1 MATLSAVQIKQ
12 GTTPIITAD
21 VDGVDIREATVYLS
35 ISTGKGLIVKTNYY
49 DSGDVSLTPI
59 YDDEDN
65 VSGTSVETQ
74 LSQLE
79 SLCLRPGLSRIEIG
93 WIFEDGSADRTNTG
107 ILKITPTIYRRVM
120 EYGKH
125 SS

>member
-21 VDGVDIREATVYLS
+21 VEGVDIREATVYLS

-49 DSGDVSLTPI
+49 NDGDVTLEPI
-59 YDDEDN
+59 YDELDEQI
-65 VSGTSVETQ
+65 GTSVEAQ
-74 LSQLE
+74 LSQIE

>member
-21 VDGVDIREATVYLS
+21 VEGVDIREATVYLS

-49 DSGDVSLTPI
+49 NNGDVTLEPI
-59 YDDEDN
+59 YDDLDEQI
-65 VSGTSVETQ
+65 GTSVEVQ

-107 ILKITPTIYRRVM
+107 ILKVTPTIYRGVM